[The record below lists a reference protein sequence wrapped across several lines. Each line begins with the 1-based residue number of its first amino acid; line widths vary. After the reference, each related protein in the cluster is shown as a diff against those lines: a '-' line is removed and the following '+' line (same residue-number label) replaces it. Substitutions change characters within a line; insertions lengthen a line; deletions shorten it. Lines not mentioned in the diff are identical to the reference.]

1 MEFVTSVIG
10 GKAPRDGAALSIA
23 LGLQD
28 SDALAQYLHAFHAAR
43 HRAPRKNT
51 DLDLGH
57 IQPTAVFGR
66 VVELHPLQNP
76 PGLCWFKGFIQGS
89 GRMGVQVILHDAHI
103 LGVRIHR
110 IDQPLD
116 AVSVVDL
123 GAVLGH
129 LHMAPACQRFDKE
142 KQIGCPQP
150 LILVINPLWLSWL
163 QRLWRPHI
171 RLRCHELFVEADGWI
186 VWVVLLFVEVQH
198 IFHRGDKL
206 GSYGWDAPLLVLP
219 GLEFVFLSNWRMVSG
234 EIDSTKPSSTA
245 LPASSRTVQWSW
257 PVGAQLQVMAI
268 KWAACP
274 PVKAWR
280 RRSCRLSCSTASNPP
295 SRYNCR
301 TRIEV
306 LRLMSKA
313 AQICWSVQ
321 PSAALSKTRARMK
334 VRALA
339 LPAWMNVC
347 SEARS
352 LSGSVTGRRCF
363 MVVHL
368 LFLDHLTPV
377 NIKLD

>member
-43 HRAPRKNT
+43 QTTPRKNT

-116 AVSVVDL
+116 AVSVVNL
-123 GAVLGH
+123 GTVLGH
-129 LHMAPACQRFDKE
+129 LHMAPASQRFDKE

-219 GLEFVFLSNWRMVSG
+219 RLEFVFLSNWRMVSG
-234 EIDSTKPSSTA
+234 EIDEGVAQFDRFSSQQANGPMVVASWNGTTRNGDEMGCLSTRQGEAEA
-245 LPASSRTVQWSW
+245 L
-257 PVGAQLQVMAI
+257 
-268 KWAACP
+268 
-274 PVKAWR
+274 
-280 RRSCRLSCSTASNPP
+280 LSLVVEHS
-295 SRYNCR
+295 
-301 TRIEV
+301 
-306 LRLMSKA
+306 L
-313 AQICWSVQ
+313 Q
-321 PSAALSKTRARMK
+321 PS
-334 VRALA
+334 
-339 LPAWMNVC
+339 
-347 SEARS
+347 
-352 LSGSVTGRRCF
+352 F
-363 MVVHL
+363 QVHL
-368 LFLDHLTPV
+368 SHTDGGVAADVEGVANLLVAPAFGGFE
-377 NIKLD
+377 